1 MISNRLKMRIKILLI
16 FCFFIAVQSSYAQK
30 AKVIILGVG
39 HSTQL
44 INYNQ
49 QPAAIRAFIDK
60 VKPSAIC
67 IERSPEEF
75 SRNDFYE
82 FTYEQQYTIIPYAR
96 KNKIPLH
103 PIDWLPSDQDL
114 DLAFG
119 IKDLEIPKFTRQKN
133 GFLGFTTFT
142 EKNAFEDGFYFA
154 DHKKHIDSIASWYTN
169 HPEKNAFDFPRRLFL
184 YRTFL
189 QSKRIQKV
197 LENYSKSDTI
207 LVVIGAF
214 HKNDIEKN
222 LGQNGYE
229 IIQPNT
235 FGTITDEEIRNHF
248 IQKDAYAILSF
259 NLLGM
264 QHQLN
269 KVNRKLIDF
278 AFGHLK
284 ETNTV
289 EKQFFMIKNASFTK
303 AISSKQCI
311 SEYLSLLDKVND
323 EKLTWTGVKDFSRV
337 DSYFDPFG
345 NLSLAKR
352 IRLELAR
359 EYRKSSKE
367 KEFTREIAMVLDG
380 LNDYKKQMLSLYIEK
395 YLF

>member
-1 MISNRLKMRIKILLI
+1 MRVKIVLI
-16 FCFFIAVQSSYAQK
+16 FCFLIAVQLSYAQK
-30 AKVIILGVG
+30 AKVVILGVG

-60 VKPSAIC
+60 VNPSAIC

-82 FTYEQQYTIIPYAR
+82 FTYEQQYTIIPYAQ

-119 IKDLEIPKFTRQKN
+119 LKDLEIPKFTRQKN

-142 EKNAFEDGFYFA
+142 EKNDFEAEFYFA
-154 DHKKHIDSIASWYTN
+154 DHKKYIDSIAAWYTN

-189 QSKRIQKV
+189 QSMRIQKV
-197 LENYSKSDTI
+197 LENHSQSDTI

-222 LGQNGYE
+222 LKENGYE

-235 FGTITDEEIRNHF
+235 FGAITDEDIRSHF
-248 IQKDAYAILSF
+248 LPEDAYAILSF

-264 QHQLN
+264 QHQLQ
-269 KVNRKLIDF
+269 KVNKKLIDF
-278 AFGHLK
+278 AFQSLK
-284 ETNTV
+284 DTNTV
-289 EKQFFMIKNASFTK
+289 EKQFFTIKNASFTNVL
-303 AISSKQCI
+303 SSKQCI
-311 SEYLSLLDKVND
+311 SEYLSLLEQVNN
-323 EKLTWTGVKDFSRV
+323 EKFSWTGVKDFSRI

-345 NLSLAKR
+345 NLSLKKR

-359 EYRKSSKE
+359 EYRKSSKQ
-367 KEFTREIAMVLDG
+367 KEFTKEIAMVLDG
-380 LNDYKKQMLSLYIEK
+380 LTDYKKQMLNLYIEK

>member
-1 MISNRLKMRIKILLI
+1 MRIKLLLT
-16 FCFFIAVQSSYAQK
+16 FYFFIAVQSSYAQK
-30 AKVIILGVG
+30 AKVVILGVG

-82 FTYEQQYTIIPYAR
+82 FTYEQQYTTIPYAR
-96 KNKIPLH
+96 ENKIPLH
-103 PIDWLPSDQDL
+103 PIDWLPSDKDI

-119 IKDLEIPKFTRQKN
+119 LKDLEIPKFTRQKN

-142 EKNAFEDGFYFA
+142 EKDAFEEGLYFA
-154 DHKKHIDSIASWYTN
+154 DDKKHIDSIASWYTN
-169 HPEKNAFDFPRRLFL
+169 HPPKNAFDFPRRLFL

-189 QSKRIQKV
+189 QSRRIQKV
-197 LENYSKSDTI
+197 LEDYSMSDTI

-222 LGQNGYE
+222 LEQNGYE

-235 FGTITDEEIRNHF
+235 FGAITDEEMRKHF
-248 IQKDAYAILSF
+248 TQEDAYAILSF

-264 QHQLN
+264 QSQLN
-269 KVNRKLIDF
+269 KVNKKLIDL
-278 AFGHLK
+278 AFEYLK
-284 ETNTV
+284 ETNTI
-289 EKQFFMIKNASFTK
+289 EKQFFTIKNASFTN

-311 SEYLSLLDKVND
+311 SEYLSLLDKANN
-323 EKLTWTGVKDFSRV
+323 EKFTWIGVKDFTRV

-359 EYRKSSKE
+359 EYRKLLKE
-367 KEFTREIAMVLDG
+367 KEFTKEIAMVLNG
-380 LNDYKKQMLSLYIEK
+380 LNDYKKQMLNQYIEQ